1 MIAVP
6 LWLQYLLV
14 ALAVLVS
21 AAVVMRR
28 QFPNATRRLRLAL
41 ALPLARAGRPAW
53 MRALA
58 RRIAPPVQGHGRRCS
73 GCDGCD

>member
-1 MIAVP
+1 MMIP

-21 AAVVMRR
+21 AAAVMRR
-28 QFPNATRRLRLAL
+28 QFPNATRRLRIAL

-58 RRIAPPVQGHGRRCS
+58 RRIAPPVQGGGKDCG
-73 GCDGCD
+73 GCDGCG

>member
-14 ALAVLVS
+14 ALAVLAS

-28 QFPNATRRLRLAL
+28 QFPNVSRRLRLML
-41 ALPLARAGRPAW
+41 ALPLARPGRPAW
-53 MRALA
+53 MHALA
-58 RRIAPPVQGHGRRCS
+58 RRIAPPVQDHGKRCS

>member
-1 MIAVP
+1 MVIP
-6 LWLQYLLV
+6 LPLQYLLV

-28 QFPNATRRLRLAL
+28 QFPHATRRLRLTL

-58 RRIAPPVQGHGRRCS
+58 RRIAPPVQGGGKDCG
-73 GCDGCD
+73 GCDGCG

>member
-1 MIAVP
+1 MTIP
-6 LWLQYLLV
+6 LWLQDLLV

-21 AAVVMRR
+21 VVVVMRK
-28 QFPNATRRLRLAL
+28 QFPNAIRRLRLAL

-58 RRIAPPVQGHGRRCS
+58 RRIAPPVQGGGKDCG
-73 GCDGCD
+73 GCGGCE